1 MVSSYIRYTQPAYKY
16 TKPTV
21 SASSDRQ
28 ASNALRGRVQASK
41 PPVGQVVTNAPVS
54 RAPVTSRTGSYGYSG
69 YEAPGAPPASR
80 SLRGGGSQNIQAP
93 PTTTPSRGL
102 GPINWQDS
110 AYASQ
115 IAAIDRALRDFETGA
130 QTRGERYGTDYLTG
144 LRRLGYRPAEGFQA
158 MPNLLEA
165 APAAAAAAAEDAAPQ
180 PMTQA
185 VSGGFDIEGQYDPFS
200 AAAMGT
206 RSARDEFAA
215 RGTLR
220 SSDFARNFAEFQNR
234 LNQQLEG
241 METGRSRFAQD
252 LATEIAQQRT
262 AAEERRGQ
270 TRRDAENRAIMRAI
284 SEAGF

>member
-1 MVSSYIRYTQPAYKY
+1 MPTTYNPRRRNTTPA
-16 TKPTV
+16 P
-21 SASSDRQ
+21 
-28 ASNALRGRVQASK
+28 K
-41 PPVGQVVTNAPVS
+41 PPVGRVVRGAPPV
-54 RAPVTSRTGSYGYSG
+54 REPVTSRTGSYGYSG

-80 SLRGGGSQNIQAP
+80 SGGGGGGGGSQNVQP
-93 PTTTPSRGL
+93 PAETKSRGL

-130 QTRGERYGTDYLTG
+130 QTRGERYGIDYLTG

-158 MPNLLEA
+158 MPNLLET
-165 APAAAAAAAEDAAPQ
+165 APVAAAARAATADEAAPQ

-185 VSGGFDIEGQYDPFS
+185 VSGGFDIEGEYDPFS

-220 SSDFARNFAEFQNR
+220 SSDFARTFAEFQNR

-262 AAEERRGQ
+262 TAEERRGQ
-270 TRRDAENRAIMRAI
+270 ARRDAENRAIMRAI